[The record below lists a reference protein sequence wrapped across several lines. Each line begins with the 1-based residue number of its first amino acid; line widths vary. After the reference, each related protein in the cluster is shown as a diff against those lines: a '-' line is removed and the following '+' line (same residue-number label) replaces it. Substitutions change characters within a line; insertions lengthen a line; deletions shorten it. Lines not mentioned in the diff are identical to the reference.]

1 MAKKKSFK
9 EVNDELVEFFEDLTD
24 LLPLSR
30 GGQGA
35 RIDPDR
41 VNPPRNDGRLP
52 TSPAPAGDE
61 VRFRPTPAF
70 KPTKLEAIETIVNDD
85 SVVLPPVVVEAINNP
100 AIRMTREGEIVAKL
114 PQEIRGSR
122 TRNQVNFDNLI
133 PNFRPSRKK
142 KPKSKYRKAY
152 EKAFKEC
159 QKKHMTKGGKWKKGG
174 FTRCVREAHKMALKR
189 TK

>member
-1 MAKKKSFK
+1 MAKKKSLK
-9 EVNDELVEFFEDLTD
+9 EVNDDIVEFFETVSDA
-24 LLPLSR
+24 LPLSR

-61 VRFRPTPAF
+61 VRWRPTPAF
-70 KPTKLEAIETIVNDD
+70 KPTKMEALETIVNDN
-85 SVVLPPVVVEAINNP
+85 SVVLPPAIVEVINNP
-100 AIRMTREGEIVAKL
+100 AIRMTRDGEIVT
-114 PQEIRGSR
+114 PIPMETRGSR

-142 KPKSKYRKAY
+142 KSKSKYRRAY

-159 QKKHMTKGGKWKKGG
+159 QKKHMTKNGKWKKGG
-174 FTRCVREAHKMALKR
+174 FTRCVRESHKVALKR

>member
-1 MAKKKSFK
+1 MAKKKSLK
-9 EVNDELVEFFEDLTD
+9 EVNEELVEFFEGVADT
-24 LLPLSR
+24 LPLFR

-61 VRFRPTPAF
+61 VRFRPTPPF
-70 KPTKLEAIETIVNDD
+70 KPTKLEAMETIINDD
-85 SVVLPPVVVEAINNP
+85 SIVLPPVVVEAINNP
-100 AIRMTREGEIVAKL
+100 VVRMTREGEIVTRL
-114 PQEIRGSR
+114 PVEMKGSR

-133 PNFRPSRKK
+133 PNFRPSRKRK
-142 KPKSKYRKAY
+142 SKSKYRKAY

-159 QKKHMTKGGKWKKGG
+159 QKRHMTKNGKWKKGG
-174 FTRCVREAHKMALKR
+174 FVRCVREAHKLALKR

>member
-1 MAKKKSFK
+1 MAKRKTLK
-9 EVNDELVEFFEDLTD
+9 EFNDELIEDLD
-24 LLPLSR
+24 KIFGISSPLRLAQTLKDR
-30 GGQGA
+30 G
-35 RIDPDR
+35 
-41 VNPPRNDGRLP
+41 NKSSNDGQLP
-52 TSPAPAGDE
+52 TSPAPIGDE
-61 VRFRPTPAF
+61 VRFQPTAPF
-70 KPTKLEAIETIVNDD
+70 KPTKIEAIETIINDD
-85 SVVLPPVVVEAINNP
+85 SVVLPPIVVEAINNP
-100 AIRMTREGEIVAKL
+100 AIRMTREGEIVSRL
-114 PQEIRGSR
+114 PTEMRGSR

-142 KPKSKYRKAY
+142 KPKSKYRRAY